1 MARNVPCG
9 LRSRLGLEVLEETR
23 EDAEVRV
30 AAYLSVVQCADHDV
44 MTHIRRLLA
53 NEPINQGTV
62 RRRPFHS
69 PLRRG
74 FYGFFFTW
82 MLTKLNVK
90 TGRIARFYL
99 RLLRL
104 LRLHSAA
111 PGFDL
116 IL

>member
-69 PLRRG
+69 PSRRG
-74 FYGFFFTW
+74 FYGFFYSDADKVERQDRPYCPFLLAFASSAKVALSCTW
-82 MLTKLNVK
+82 
-90 TGRIARFYL
+90 I
-99 RLLRL
+99 
-104 LRLHSAA
+104 
-111 PGFDL
+111 
-116 IL
+116 